1 MWLKS
6 MNEQIIT
13 ASANKQP
20 LQMTYSELQ
29 KALVP
34 YCKGKKPLLDMITDL
49 WKASTPTPNY
59 KKLELIKIIHPK
71 LFEQFT
77 RLVAKENG

>member
-1 MWLKS
+1 
-6 MNEQIIT
+6 MNDQIIT
-13 ASANKQP
+13 ASTNKQP

-34 YCKGKKPLLDMITDL
+34 FCKGKKPLLDMIKDL
-49 WKASTPTPNY
+49 WNASTPTPNL
-59 KKLELIKIIHPK
+59 KKNQQVKIIHPK

-77 RLVAKENG
+77 KMVAKENG

>member
-1 MWLKS
+1 V
-6 MNEQIIT
+6 NEQLIT

-34 YCKGKKPLLDMITDL
+34 FCKNKLPLVAMIHDL
-49 WKASTPTPNY
+49 WKASTPTPSLRNNQQVR
-59 KKLELIKIIHPK
+59 IIHPK

>member
-1 MWLKS
+1 

-20 LQMTYSELQ
+20 LLLTYQELY
-29 KALVP
+29 KALSQF
-34 YCKGKKPLLDMITDL
+34 CKGKKPLLDMIKDL
-49 WKASTPTPNY
+49 WKASTPTPNL
-59 KKLELIKIIHPK
+59 KNNQQVKIIHPK

-77 RLVAKENG
+77 KMVAKENG

>member
-1 MWLKS
+1 
-6 MNEQIIT
+6 MNDQVIT
-13 ASANKQP
+13 ASANKKP
-20 LQMTYSELQ
+20 LLMTYGELK

-34 YCKGKKPLLDMITDL
+34 FCKDKRPLVDMIIDL
-49 WKASTPTPNY
+49 WKSSTPTPN
-59 KKLELIKIIHPK
+59 LRNNQQVRIIHPK

>member
-1 MWLKS
+1 
-6 MNEQIIT
+6 MNDQVIT
-13 ASANKQP
+13 ASANKKP
-20 LQMTYSELQ
+20 LLMTYGELK

-34 YCKGKKPLLDMITDL
+34 FCKDKRPLVDMITDL
-49 WKASTPTPNY
+49 WKASTPTPN
-59 KKLELIKIIHPK
+59 LRNNQQVRIIHPK

>member
-1 MWLKS
+1 

-13 ASANKQP
+13 ASTNKKP
-20 LQMTYSELQ
+20 LLMTYPELY
-29 KALVP
+29 KALNQF
-34 YCKGKKPLLDMITDL
+34 CKGKKPLLDMIVDL
-49 WKASTPTPNY
+49 WKASTPTPNFRNHQQV
-59 KKLELIKIIHPK
+59 KIIHPK